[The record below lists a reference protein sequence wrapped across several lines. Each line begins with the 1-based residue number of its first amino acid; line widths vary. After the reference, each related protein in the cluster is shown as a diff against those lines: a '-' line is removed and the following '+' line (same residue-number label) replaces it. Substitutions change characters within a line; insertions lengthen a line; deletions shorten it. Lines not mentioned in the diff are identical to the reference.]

1 MNALPSIPDSALP
14 ADVRSGSAADKQAYK
29 AALGFEQVM
38 LGELVKASTES
49 TPLAE
54 GPYAGAVNDAFSS
67 ALANAGGTGLA
78 AQLYAQIRSE
88 SQTDPATGAGEVPS

>member
-1 MNALPSIPDSALP
+1 LSSLAGLPAVPDSALP
-14 ADVRSGSAADKQAYK
+14 ADVRSGSAEDKKAYK

-38 LGELVKASTES
+38 LGELGKASTES

-78 AQLYAQIRSE
+78 AQLYAQIKQETS
-88 SQTDPATGAGEVPS
+88 S

>member
-1 MNALPSIPDSALP
+1 LSSLAGLPAVADSALP
-14 ADVRSGSAADKQAYK
+14 ADVRSGSAEDKKAYK

-49 TPLAE
+49 TPLAD

-78 AQLYAQIRSE
+78 AQLYAQIKKETS
-88 SQTDPATGAGEVPS
+88 S

>member
-1 MNALPSIPDSALP
+1 MSLDAISNFSLP
-14 ADVRSGSAADKQAYK
+14 ADVRSGSAEDKKAYK

-38 LGELVKASTES
+38 LGQLVKSATES

-78 AQLYAQIRSE
+78 AQLYAQIKQEAS
-88 SQTDPATGAGEVPS
+88 S

>member
-1 MNALPSIPDSALP
+1 LSSIAGLPAVPDSALP
-14 ADVRSGSAADKQAYK
+14 ADVRSGSAADKKAYK

-54 GPYAGAVNDAFSS
+54 GDYAGTVNDAFSS

-78 AQLYAQIRSE
+78 AQLYKQIKE
-88 SQTDPATGAGEVPS
+88 TPS

>member
-1 MNALPSIPDSALP
+1 MSSIAGLPAVPDSALP
-14 ADVRSGSAADKQAYK
+14 ADVRSGSASDKNAYK

-38 LGELVKASTES
+38 LGELVKASTEN

-54 GPYAGAVNDAFSS
+54 GDYASTVNDAFAS

-78 AQLYAQIRSE
+78 AQLYKQIKE
-88 SQTDPATGAGEVPS
+88 SSS

>member
-1 MNALPSIPDSALP
+1 MSSFAGLPAVPDSALP
-14 ADVRSGSAADKQAYK
+14 ADVRSGSADDKKTYK

-38 LGELVKASTES
+38 LGELVKASTAS

-78 AQLYAQIRSE
+78 AQLYAQIKKETTS
-88 SQTDPATGAGEVPS
+88 S